1 MISFLAP
8 LLGAGSSG
16 VKSTA
21 NRLQRFSTVYTRACV
36 FKVEEQTLYSFNP
49 LFRIFKL
56 FRIPLEFE
64 VMF

>member
-8 LLGAGSSG
+8 VVGAGSSG

-21 NRLQRFSTVYTRACV
+21 QPPSKIFYICAVCVQSRETNSLLLIPYFGLFSN
-36 FKVEEQTLYSFNP
+36 FVESLS
-49 LFRIFKL
+49 
-56 FRIPLEFE
+56 EFE

>member
-8 LLGAGSSG
+8 VVGAGSSG

-21 NRLQRFSTVYTRACV
+21 QPPSKIFYICAVCVQSRETNSLIPYFGLFSN
-36 FKVEEQTLYSFNP
+36 FVESLS
-49 LFRIFKL
+49 
-56 FRIPLEFE
+56 EFE